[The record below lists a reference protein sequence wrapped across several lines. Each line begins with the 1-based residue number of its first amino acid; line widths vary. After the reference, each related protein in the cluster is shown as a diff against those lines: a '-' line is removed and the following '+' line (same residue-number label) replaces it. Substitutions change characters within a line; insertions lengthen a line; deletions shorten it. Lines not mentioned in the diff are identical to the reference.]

1 VSFRKLRC
9 VLIMLVLVLAACG
22 ESSADRAAGLAEQA
36 DAFLADM
43 YAGAWTVAYSRLD
56 DERQADCGSAQN
68 LAHLVESAGKRPAS
82 WTLREPTV
90 RKQWGLISGTME
102 KADGSRGIAEFSLSL
117 VDDQWRIN
125 AWSLD
130 NRELCLEAHAQ
141 TNASH

>member
-1 VSFRKLRC
+1 VSFRKSQC
-9 VLIMLVLVLAACG
+9 VTLMLVLVLAACG
-22 ESSADRAAGLAEQA
+22 ESSADRADGLAEQA

-56 DERQADCGSAQN
+56 DERQAECGSAQN
-68 LAHLVESAGKRPAS
+68 LADVVQGAGMRPAT

-102 KADGSRGIAEFSLSL
+102 KTDGSRGIAEFSLSL
-117 VDDQWRIN
+117 VDDEWRIN

-130 NRELCLEAHAQ
+130 NRDLCLEAQ
-141 TNASH
+141 D